1 MSGPFDINGL
11 GANYF
16 NSLQATYTISQNSAL
31 YTAAFT
37 SSATSISA
45 ALTQMCSLDVPAG
58 KTRILIAATLS
69 GLHAT
74 SNLLE
79 AEIEVDGVVV
89 LTGSAASY
97 TASDAYI
104 LGYNAS
110 SGAMPVTT
118 VNAIQANRNV
128 KIRAKKPLSTTAIL
142 NLWYVD
148 RA

>member
-1 MSGPFDINGL
+1 MAGPFDINGL

-16 NSLQATYTISQNSAL
+16 NSLQSGFTISVNNATYVQ
-31 YTAAFT
+31 AFT

-45 ALTQMCSLDVPAG
+45 ALTQMCNLDVPAG
-58 KTRILIAATLS
+58 KTRILIAATLT
-69 GLHAT
+69 GLNST

-89 LTGSAASY
+89 LTGSAATY
-97 TASDAYI
+97 TDTSAYLCGHNI
-104 LGYNAS
+104 N
-110 SGAMPVTT
+110 SGGMPITA
-118 VNAIQANRNV
+118 VNALQINRNL
-128 KIRAKKPLSTTAIL
+128 KIRAKKPSSTAAVL

>member
-11 GANYF
+11 GSNYF
-16 NSLQATYTISQNSAL
+16 NSLQATVTIAPNSAV
-31 YTAAFT
+31 YTPAFT

-45 ALTQMCSLDVPAG
+45 ALTQMCNLDVPAG
-58 KTRILIAATLS
+58 KARILLAATLT
-69 GLHAT
+69 GLNAT

-97 TASDAYI
+97 TDSNAYL
-104 LGYNAS
+104 LGYNSS

-118 VNAIQANRNV
+118 VNAIQVNRNL
-128 KIRAKKPLSTTAIL
+128 KIRAKKPSSTAAVL